1 VRGAVKWFA
10 LGAMAL
16 LSASCMVGPKYVRP
30 SSPPS
35 PNFKEPPPDS
45 YKEMTGWK
53 TGEPRDNVTRG
64 KWWEIFGD
72 TDLNGLEDQ
81 IDVNSQTIAQAEAN
95 YRGARAAVR
104 VARSALYP
112 QLTTGPSVTG
122 TRFSAN
128 SSPSSKSTP
137 TTPAGTTT
145 PTSPSVSTSGPSSYG
160 LAEIPFDASWDADI
174 WGRIRRTI
182 ESSIESAQA
191 SAGDLETMRLSLQS
205 ELALDYFQ
213 LHGLDAVKKLL
224 DDTVVAYQKALDL
237 TVNRY
242 NQGVA
247 SQIDVVQART
257 QLEQTRAQSTDTL
270 VQRTMY
276 EHAIA
281 IIIGKAPSELTVTFK
296 VTNTPP
302 PPIPVGL
309 PSQLLERRPDIAA
322 NERRVAAAN
331 AQVGV
336 AQAAFYPD
344 ITLSAAAGLEGT
356 SIVNLFTWPSR
367 FWSLGPTVSYTL
379 LDFGKRQGTLEQ
391 AQASYDAAVA
401 TYRQSVLT
409 AFQNVED
416 NLSALRV
423 LEQESIQQAAA
434 VTAAERALEL
444 AINQYQGGITAYL
457 QVITAQATALSNEQ
471 TAVQL
476 LTRRMVACVSLIQA
490 IGGDFN
496 VSGLPTPQEVAP
508 WKGLKK
514 FEQKV
519 PSATQ

>member
-1 VRGAVKWFA
+1 MRGFQKWCAAGA
-10 LGAMAL
+10 LAAAL
-16 LSASCMVGPKYVRP
+16 LTPSCIVGPKYVRP
-30 SSPPS
+30 SSPAS
-35 PNFKEPPPDS
+35 PNFKEPAPDS

-53 TGEPRDNVTRG
+53 VGQPRDEVTRG

-72 TDLNGLEDQ
+72 PDLNALEEQ

-104 VARSALYP
+104 IARSSLFP
-112 QLTTGPSVTG
+112 TLTTAPTLTG
-122 TRFSAN
+122 TQSSAN
-128 SSPSSKSTP
+128 SSAASTGFKPSAFAT
-137 TTPAGTTT
+137 AQ
-145 PTSPSVSTSGPSSYG
+145 
-160 LAEIPFDASWDADI
+160 IPFDGSWDADI

-182 ESSIESAQA
+182 EASVETAQA
-191 SAGDLETMRLSLQS
+191 TAGDLETMRLSLQS
-205 ELALDYFQ
+205 ELALDYLQ
-213 LHGLDAVKKLL
+213 LHGLDAQKKLL
-224 DDTVVAYQKALDL
+224 DDTVTAYQKALDL
-237 TVNRY
+237 TLNRY

-270 VQRTMY
+270 VQRNTY

-281 IIIGKAPSELTVTFK
+281 IIIGQPPSALTIPFK
-296 VTNTPP
+296 VSNTPP
-302 PPIPVGL
+302 PPVPVGL

-331 AQVGV
+331 ATIGV

-344 ITLSAAAGLEGT
+344 ITLSAAGGIEGT
-356 SIVNLFTWPSR
+356 SILNLFTWPSR
-367 FWSLGPTVSYTL
+367 FWSLGSTVSYTL

-391 AQASYDAAVA
+391 AQATYDAAVA

-416 NLSALRV
+416 NLSTLRV
-423 LEQESIQQAAA
+423 LEEESKQQAAA
-434 VTAAERALEL
+434 VTAAERSLEL

-457 QVITAQATALSNEQ
+457 QVITAQAIALSNEE

-476 LTRRMVACVSLIQA
+476 LTKRMVACVSLIQA

-496 VSGLPTPQEVAP
+496 VSGLPTPQQVAP
-508 WKGLKK
+508 WKGVQGIDKR
-514 FEQKV
+514 V
-519 PSATQ
+519 PAATP

>member
-1 VRGAVKWFA
+1 
-10 LGAMAL
+10 
-16 LSASCMVGPKYVRP
+16 
-30 SSPPS
+30 
-35 PNFKEPPPDS
+35 
-45 YKEMTGWK
+45 
-53 TGEPRDNVTRG
+53 
-64 KWWEIFGD
+64 
-72 TDLNGLEDQ
+72 
-81 IDVNSQTIAQAEAN
+81 
-95 YRGARAAVR
+95 
-104 VARSALYP
+104 
-112 QLTTGPSVTG
+112 
-122 TRFSAN
+122 
-128 SSPSSKSTP
+128 
-137 TTPAGTTT
+137 
-145 PTSPSVSTSGPSSYG
+145 
-160 LAEIPFDASWDADI
+160 
-174 WGRIRRTI
+174 
-182 ESSIESAQA
+182 
-191 SAGDLETMRLSLQS
+191 
-205 ELALDYFQ
+205 
-213 LHGLDAVKKLL
+213 
-224 DDTVVAYQKALDL
+224 
-237 TVNRY
+237 
-242 NQGVA
+242 
-247 SQIDVVQART
+247 VQART
-257 QLEQTRAQSTDTL
+257 QLEQTRAQSTDTM
-270 VQRTMY
+270 VQRTQY

-281 IIIGKAPSELTVTFK
+281 LIIGKAPSELSIPFK
-296 VTNTPP
+296 VMNTPP

-401 TYRQSVLT
+401 VYRQSVLT

-423 LEQESIQQAAA
+423 LEDEAKQQAAA
-434 VTAAERALEL
+434 VTAAERSLEL

-457 QVITAQATALSNEQ
+457 QVITAQAIALSNEE

-476 LTRRMVACVSLIQA
+476 LTRRMVACVSLVQA

-519 PSATQ
+519 PTATQ

>member
-1 VRGAVKWFA
+1 MTGFVKWIAAAA
-10 LGAMAL
+10 LTVLA
-16 LSASCMVGPKYVRP
+16 ASCTVGPRYIRP
-30 SSPPS
+30 TSPAS
-35 PNFKEPPPDS
+35 PNFKEPPPES

-53 TGEPRDNVTRG
+53 SGQPRDDAQRG

-72 TDLNGLEDQ
+72 PDLNALEEQ
-81 IDVNSQTIAQAEAN
+81 IDVNNQSLAQSEAN

-104 VARSALYP
+104 IARSALFP
-112 QLTTGPSVTG
+112 QVTAGPSLTG
-122 TRFSAN
+122 SRSSGSVSSNGNF
-128 SSPSSKSTP
+128 SPS
-137 TTPAGTTT
+137 AGA
-145 PTSPSVSTSGPSSYG
+145 V
-160 LAEIPFDASWDADI
+160 AQIPFDATWDADI
-174 WGRIRRTI
+174 WGKIRKNI
-182 ESSIESAQA
+182 ESNIETAQA
-191 SAGDLETMRLSLQS
+191 SAGDLETMRLSMQS

-213 LHGLDAVKKLL
+213 LHGLDAQKRLL
-224 DDTVVAYQKALDL
+224 DTTVGAYQKALDL
-237 TVNRY
+237 TNNRY

-257 QLEQTRAQSTDTL
+257 QLEQTRAQATDTL
-270 VQRTMY
+270 VQRTSL

-281 IIIGKAPSELTVTFK
+281 VIIGKAPSALTIPVK
-296 VTNTPP
+296 VRSSPP

-331 AQVGV
+331 AQIGV

-344 ITLSAAAGLEGT
+344 ITLSAAAGFQGNSL
-356 SIVNLFTWPSR
+356 VNLFTWPSR
-367 FWSLGPTVSYTL
+367 FWSLGPTLSQTL

-391 AQASYDAAVA
+391 TQASYDAAVA
-401 TYRQSVLT
+401 VYRQSVLT

-423 LEQESIQQAAA
+423 LEQEAQEQAAA
-434 VTAAERALEL
+434 VTAAERSLEL
-444 AINQYQGGITAYL
+444 ANNQYQGGITAYL
-457 QVITAQATALSNEQ
+457 QVITAQAIALSNES

-476 LTRRMVACVSLIQA
+476 LTRRMTACVSLIQA

-508 WKGLKK
+508 WKGVQKIAA
-514 FEQKV
+514 KV
-519 PSATQ
+519 PSAAQ

>member
-1 VRGAVKWFA
+1 VRGVSKWFA
-10 LGAMAL
+10 IGALAL
-16 LSASCMVGPKYVRP
+16 VSASCMVGPKYVRP

-53 TGEPRDNVTRG
+53 TGQPRDEVTRG
-64 KWWEIFGD
+64 KWWEVFGD
-72 TDLNGLEDQ
+72 AELNALEDQ

-95 YRGARAAVR
+95 YRGAQAAVK
-104 VARSALYP
+104 VARSALFP
-112 QLTTGPSVTG
+112 TLTTGPSVTG
-122 TRFSAN
+122 NHSSAN
-128 SSPSSKSTP
+128 SSAASSGFK
-137 TTPAGTTT
+137 
-145 PTSPSVSTSGPSSYG
+145 PSSYG
-160 LAEIPFDASWDADI
+160 LADIPFDASWDADI

-182 ESSIESAQA
+182 ESNIETAQA

-205 ELALDYFQ
+205 TLALDYFQ
-213 LHGLDAVKKLL
+213 LHGLDSQKKLL
-224 DDTVVAYQKALDL
+224 DTTVEAYQKALDL

-270 VQRTMY
+270 VQRTQY
-276 EHAIA
+276 EHAVA
-281 IIIGKAPSELTVTFK
+281 IIIGKAPSELTIPFK
-296 VTNTPP
+296 VINTPP

-331 AQVGV
+331 AQIGV

-344 ITLSAAAGLEGT
+344 ITIGAAAGLEGT
-356 SIVNLFTWPSR
+356 SLVNLFTWPSR

-391 AQASYDAAVA
+391 AQATYDAAVA

-423 LEQESIQQAAA
+423 LEDEAKQQAAA
-434 VTAAERALEL
+434 VTAAERSLEL

-457 QVITAQATALSNEQ
+457 QVITAQAIALSNEQ

-476 LTRRMVACVSLIQA
+476 LTRRMVACVSLVQA

-514 FEQKV
+514 FEQKIPV
-519 PSATQ
+519 ATQ

>member
-1 VRGAVKWFA
+1 MKWFA
-10 LGAMAL
+10 AAVLTL
-16 LSASCMVGPKYVRP
+16 LSTSCMVGPKYVRP
-30 SSPPS
+30 SSPAS
-35 PNFKEPPPDS
+35 PGFKEPVPDS

-53 TGEPRDNVTRG
+53 TGEPRDTVARG

-72 TDLNGLEDQ
+72 PDLNALEEQ
-81 IDVNSQTIAQAEAN
+81 IDVNNQNIAQDEAN

-104 VARSALYP
+104 VARAGLFP
-112 QLTTGPSVTG
+112 TLTTAPVVTG
-122 TRFSAN
+122 IQSSGN
-128 SSPSSKSTP
+128 SSAASTGFKPSAFAT
-137 TTPAGTTT
+137 AQ
-145 PTSPSVSTSGPSSYG
+145 
-160 LAEIPFDASWDADI
+160 IPFDASWDADI

-182 ESSIESAQA
+182 ESNIETAQA
-191 SAGDLETMRLSLQS
+191 TAGDLETMRLSLQS

-213 LHGLDAVKKLL
+213 LHGLDAQKQLL
-224 DDTVVAYQKALDL
+224 NDTVTAYQKALDL

-257 QLEQTRAQSTDTL
+257 QLEQTRAQSTDTM
-270 VQRTMY
+270 VQRNQY

-281 IIIGKAPSELTVTFK
+281 IIVGKPPSALSIPFK
-296 VTNTPP
+296 VMSTPP
-302 PPIPVGL
+302 PPIPVGV

-322 NERRVAAAN
+322 NERRVASAN
-331 AQVGV
+331 AQIGV
-336 AQAAFYPD
+336 AQSAFYPD
-344 ITLSAAAGLEGT
+344 ITIGAAGGLTGT
-356 SIVNLFTWPSR
+356 SIVNLFSWPSR

-391 AQASYDAAVA
+391 VQASYDASVAV
-401 TYRQSVLT
+401 YRESVLT

-416 NLSALRV
+416 NLSTLRV
-423 LEQESIQQAAA
+423 LEQEAKEQSAA
-434 VTAAERALEL
+434 VTAAERSLEL
-444 AINQYQGGITAYL
+444 ATNQYQGGITNYL
-457 QVITAQATALSNEQ
+457 QVITAQAIALQNEE

-508 WKGLKK
+508 WKGVQGLDKRI
-514 FEQKV
+514 
-519 PSATQ
+519 PSATP

>member
-1 VRGAVKWFA
+1 MKGFQKWFA
-10 LGAMAL
+10 AGALAL
-16 LSASCMVGPKYVRP
+16 LASCTVGPKYVRP
-30 SSPPS
+30 TSVASPS
-35 PNFKEPPPDS
+35 FKEPVPDS

-53 TGEPRDNVTRG
+53 TGQPRDSVARG

-72 TDLNGLEDQ
+72 PDLNALEDQ
-81 IDVNSQTIAQAEAN
+81 IDLNSQTIAQAEAN

-104 VARSALYP
+104 TARAGLFP
-112 QLTTGPSVTG
+112 QVTTGPSVTG
-122 TRFSAN
+122 SRNSAN
-128 SSPSSKSTP
+128 T
-137 TTPAGTTT
+137 
-145 PTSPSVSTSGPSSYG
+145 STSALFKQPTATP
-160 LAEIPFDASWDADI
+160 LIDIPFDATWDADV
-174 WGRIRRTI
+174 WGKIRKTI
-182 ESSIESAQA
+182 EANIETAQA

-205 ELALDYFQ
+205 ELALDFFQ
-213 LHGLDAVKKLL
+213 LHGLDAQKKLL
-224 DDTVVAYQKALDL
+224 DDTVAAYQKALDL
-237 TVNRY
+237 TNNRY

-257 QLEQTRAQSTDTL
+257 QLEQTRAQSTDTM
-270 VQRTMY
+270 VQRTQL

-281 IIIGKAPSELTVTFK
+281 IIIGKAPSGLTVAVK
-296 VTNTPP
+296 VLKAPP
-302 PPIPVGL
+302 PPVPVGL

-344 ITLSAAAGLEGT
+344 ITLSAAGGIEGT
-356 SIVNLFTWPSR
+356 SLVNLFTWPSR
-367 FWSLGPTVSYTL
+367 FWSLGPTLSQTL

-401 TYRQSVLT
+401 VYRQNVLT

-423 LEQESIQQAAA
+423 LEQEAQQQSAA
-434 VTAAERALEL
+434 VTAAERSLEL

-457 QVITAQATALSNEQ
+457 QVITAQAIALSNEETQ
-471 TAVQL
+471 VQL
-476 LTRRMVACVSLIQA
+476 LTKRMMACVSLIQA

-508 WKGLKK
+508 WKGVQKVA
-514 FEQKV
+514 QKV
-519 PSATQ
+519 PAATP

>member
-1 VRGAVKWFA
+1 MRGVAKWLAAGA
-10 LGAMAL
+10 LAL
-16 LSASCMVGPKYVRP
+16 LTASCVVGPKYVRP
-30 SSPPS
+30 SSPASPS
-35 PNFKEPPPDS
+35 FKEPVPDS

-53 TGEPRDNVTRG
+53 TGEPRDSVARG

-72 TDLNGLEDQ
+72 PELSALEEQ
-81 IDVNSQTIAQAEAN
+81 IDVNNQNLAQDEAN
-95 YRGARAAVR
+95 FRGARAAVK
-104 VARSALYP
+104 VARSALFP
-112 QLTTGPSVTG
+112 QLTTGPVVTG
-122 TRFSAN
+122 TQSSAN
-128 SSPSSKSTP
+128 SSAASTGFKPS
-137 TTPAGTTT
+137 A
-145 PTSPSVSTSGPSSYG
+145 YA

-182 ESSIESAQA
+182 ESNIETAQA

-205 ELALDYFQ
+205 ELALDWFQ
-213 LHGLDAVKKLL
+213 LHGLDAQKKLL
-224 DDTVVAYQKALDL
+224 DDTVAAYQKALDL

-257 QLEQTRAQSTDTL
+257 QLEQTRAQSTDTM
-270 VQRTMY
+270 VQRTAY

-281 IIIGKAPSELTVTFK
+281 IIVGKPPSALTIPFK
-296 VTNTPP
+296 VMNTPP
-302 PPIPVGL
+302 PPVPVGL

-331 AQVGV
+331 AQIGV

-401 TYRQSVLT
+401 VYRQSVLT

-423 LEQESIQQAAA
+423 LEQEAQQQSAA
-434 VTAAERALEL
+434 VTAAERSLEL

-457 QVITAQATALSNEQ
+457 QVITAQAIALSNEQ
-471 TAVQL
+471 TQVQL

-496 VSGLPTPQEVAP
+496 VSGLPTPQQIAP
-508 WKGLKK
+508 WKGVQKIA
-514 FEQKV
+514 QKV
-519 PSATQ
+519 PTAAPQ

>member
-1 VRGAVKWFA
+1 MKGSEKWIA
-10 LGAMAL
+10 TGL
-16 LSASCMVGPKYVRP
+16 LTLLAASCTVGPKYVRP
-30 SSPPS
+30 TSPPS
-35 PNFKEPPPDS
+35 PNFKEPAPES
-45 YKEMTGWK
+45 YKEFAGWK
-53 TGEPRDNVTRG
+53 SGQPRDNITRG

-72 TDLNGLEDQ
+72 QELNALEDQ

-95 YRGARAAVR
+95 YRNAQAVVRGAR
-104 VARSALYP
+104 SGLFP
-112 QLTTGPSVTG
+112 QVSVGPSVNGSRTSG
-122 TRFSAN
+122 SIGNTSFHPDSVATIDLPFSA
-128 SSPSSKSTP
+128 TWE
-137 TTPAGTTT
+137 T
-145 PTSPSVSTSGPSSYG
+145 
-160 LAEIPFDASWDADI
+160 DM
-174 WGRIRRTI
+174 WGRVRKTI
-182 ESSIESAQA
+182 ESNIESAQA
-191 SAGDLETMRLSLQS
+191 AAGDLENMRLSLQCQ
-205 ELALDYFQ
+205 LALDLFQ
-213 LHGLDAVKKLL
+213 LHGLDGQKKLL

-270 VQRTMY
+270 VMRTQF

-281 IIIGKAPSELTVTFK
+281 IIVGKAPSELTIPFK
-296 VTNTPP
+296 PLAGLPP
-302 PPIPVGL
+302 PVPVGL

-336 AQAAFYPD
+336 ALSAFYPD
-344 ITLSAAAGLEGT
+344 ITISAAGGIEG
-356 SIVNLFTWPSR
+356 SSLVNLFSWPSR
-367 FWSLGPTVSYTL
+367 FWSIGPTLSQTL

-391 AQASYDAAVA
+391 SQAAYDEAVA
-401 TYRQSVLT
+401 VYRQNVLT

-416 NLSALRV
+416 NLAALRV
-423 LEQESIQQAAA
+423 LEQEAREQKVA

-457 QVITAQATALSNEQ
+457 QVITAQATALQNEQ

-476 LTRRMVACVSLIQA
+476 LTRRMTSCVSLIQG

-496 VSGLPTPQEVAP
+496 VSDIPTPKEVAP
-508 WKGLKK
+508 WKGIP
-514 FEQKV
+514 KV
-519 PSATQ
+519 ARNAPAP

>member
-1 VRGAVKWFA
+1 VRGVSNWFA
-10 LGAMAL
+10 IGALAL
-16 LSASCMVGPKYVRP
+16 VSASCMVGPKYVRP

-53 TGEPRDNVTRG
+53 TGQPRDEVTRG
-64 KWWEIFGD
+64 KWWEVFGD
-72 TDLNGLEDQ
+72 AELNALEDQ

-95 YRGARAAVR
+95 YRGAQAAVK
-104 VARSALYP
+104 VARSALFP
-112 QLTTGPSVTG
+112 TLTTGPSVTG
-122 TRFSAN
+122 NHSSAN
-128 SSPSSKSTP
+128 SSAASSGFK
-137 TTPAGTTT
+137 
-145 PTSPSVSTSGPSSYG
+145 PSSYG
-160 LAEIPFDASWDADI
+160 LADIPFDASWDADI

-182 ESSIESAQA
+182 ESNIETAQA

-205 ELALDYFQ
+205 TLALDYFQ
-213 LHGLDAVKKLL
+213 LHGLDSQKKLL
-224 DDTVVAYQKALDL
+224 DTTVEAYQKALDL

-270 VQRTMY
+270 VQRTQY
-276 EHAIA
+276 EHAVA
-281 IIIGKAPSELTVTFK
+281 IIIGKAPSELTIPFK
-296 VTNTPP
+296 VINTPP

-331 AQVGV
+331 AQIGV

-344 ITLSAAAGLEGT
+344 ITIGAAAGLEGT
-356 SIVNLFTWPSR
+356 SLVNLFTWPSR

-391 AQASYDAAVA
+391 AQATYDAAVA

-423 LEQESIQQAAA
+423 LEDEAKQQAAA
-434 VTAAERALEL
+434 VTAAERSLEL

-457 QVITAQATALSNEQ
+457 QVITAQAIALSNEQ

-476 LTRRMVACVSLIQA
+476 LTRRMVACVSLVQA

-514 FEQKV
+514 FEQKIPV
-519 PSATQ
+519 ATQ